1 MRQVSRVRGIN
12 GLFRILISKEVA
24 RYTGPNGS
32 GLTHPPRNVT
42 INLIPPPPL
51 PKERARGCRSETKGK
66 TLIPI
71 TCVSPRFY
79 FGSRAPFSL
88 VACYT
93 FWYTR
98 VNYSVEIILS
108 KQREF
113 CFPFF
118 RFIVDLYIALY
129 VTKYRTKEKRFFVA
143 SLFFFLGQNYW
154 ILFGIADVYFC
165 LIFLSGNVLSEVA
178 FGKVVKN
185 SNNRNRLG
193 GIIN

>member
-51 PKERARGCRSETKGK
+51 PKERARGCRSTKGK

-98 VNYSVEIILS
+98 VNYSAEIILS

-113 CFPFF
+113 CFPFL
-118 RFIVDLYIALY
+118 RFLKIVDLYIALY

-143 SLFFFLGQNYW
+143 LLLFFVGQNYQ
-154 ILFGIADVYFC
+154 ILFKDC
-165 LIFLSGNVLSEVA
+165 WCIFLFNILVWQCVERSWIR
-178 FGKVVKN
+178 K
-185 SNNRNRLG
+185 SN
-193 GIIN
+193 

>member
-113 CFPFF
+113 CFPFL

-143 SLFFFLGQNYW
+143 SLLFFVGQNYW
-154 ILFGIADVYFC
+154 ILFKDCWY
-165 LIFLSGNVLSEVA
+165 IFLFNILVWQCVERSWIRKS
-178 FGKVVKN
+178 
-185 SNNRNRLG
+185 S
-193 GIIN
+193 